1 METEMHNLK
10 PRGMRWSQFSAG
22 QIFLTEGRTI
32 ESGDVSLF
40 AGLSGDFNPL
50 HISETFAQKTPFKGR
65 VAHGLL
71 TLSISTGQQNQLGIF
86 EGTTLAYL
94 GMDEVKFLA
103 PVRFGDTVRTILAVS
118 GSRVSSK
125 SDRGVVE
132 FNITVKNQNETDVLT
147 YRQSVLMAG
156 DAN

>member
-1 METEMHNLK
+1 
-10 PRGMRWSQFSAG
+10 
-22 QIFLTEGRTI
+22 
-32 ESGDVSLF
+32 
-40 AGLSGDFNPL
+40 
-50 HISETFAQKTPFKGR
+50 
-65 VAHGLL
+65 
-71 TLSISTGQQNQLGIF
+71 
-86 EGTTLAYL
+86 
-94 GMDEVKFLA
+94 MDEVKFLA

-125 SDRGVVE
+125 PDRGVVE